1 MMITFGHQ
9 FRVGIGVMPGKKKNS
24 LLSRPARISLGYL
37 AAAVLWILVSD
48 ALTATL
54 APDHETHFLVQSWK
68 GLGFVTVTALV
79 IYVLMRTPAPAA
91 AAAPD
96 RHGAVLLGLTFLLL
110 VALIAGT
117 GILAYRHQAAT
128 FKKQQHGQQAAIAE
142 LKAVQIRRW
151 IDRGRQQA
159 EILRRDPDL
168 LEAARQLATDAAQ
181 DAARHVRL
189 HFDALLET
197 GEWTAIGLY
206 AADGRPLLQAGE
218 ARAPEAAFR
227 QAIAQTAAD
236 GGFRLNDVHPVDAA
250 GLAYRIDFLLPLPEA
265 AGVLVLGA
273 DPLPLLFPMAQSWP
287 IPSDSSEALLLR
299 VEGDDVVFIT
309 PPRRSGARPTERRV
323 PLASTVLSSL
333 RDRKDGDGIYEGR
346 DFRGVEVI
354 AAFKA
359 VPGTPWHIEAKT
371 DTEEVLRPLRR
382 QAGQIF
388 SMVLLAVGLSALFVV
403 LLWRNRQAAHAAS
416 ERLAQAERAALALRF
431 EALFQQAR
439 DIILLV
445 DPAGRIVEAN
455 ESALAA
461 YGYTAEEIR
470 ARHIRDLRDPDTLDS
485 LDRQFNAAD
494 RPGGIQFE
502 TVHRRKDGSLFPVE
516 VSSRVVEI
524 GGQRFR
530 QSFIRDIGER
540 RRAEETVRR
549 QLDELRRWYEV
560 TLDREGRIGELK
572 AEVNALRQQLGE
584 PPRYGQQQ
592 EAGPTVASADRH
604 DSERYQP

>member
-1 MMITFGHQ
+1 MQ
-9 FRVGIGVMPGKKKNS
+9 PDKKKKWQ
-24 LLSRPARISLGYL
+24 LSRPARISLGYL
-37 AAAVLWILVSD
+37 ATAVLWILVSD

-54 APDHETHFLVQSWK
+54 VQDHETHFLVQSWK

-79 IYVLMRTPAPAA
+79 MYVLMRTPAPAA

-96 RHGAVLLGLTFLLL
+96 THGAVLLGLTFLLL

-117 GILAYRHQAAT
+117 GTLAYRHQATA
-128 FKKQQHGQQAAIAE
+128 FKKQQHSQQAAIAE

-151 IDRGRQQA
+151 VDRGHQQA

-168 LEAARQLATDAAQ
+168 LEAARRLATDNAP
-181 DAARHVRL
+181 DADRHVRL
-189 HFDALLET
+189 HFDALLEA

-218 ARAPEAAFR
+218 AREPETALR
-227 QAIAQTAAD
+227 QAIAHTAAD
-236 GGFRLNDVHPVDAA
+236 GGFRLHDVHPVDAA
-250 GLAYRIDFLLPLPEA
+250 GRTYRIDFLLPLPEA
-265 AGVLVLGA
+265 AGVLVLSA
-273 DPLPLLFPMAQSWP
+273 DPLALLFSMAQSWP

-299 VEGDDVVFIT
+299 VEGDHVVFIT
-309 PPRRSGARPTERRV
+309 PPRRSGARPTEQRV
-323 PLASTVLSSL
+323 PLADTALSSP
-333 RDRKDGDGIYEGR
+333 RDRKDGKGIFEGR
-346 DFRGVEVI
+346 DFRGIEVI
-354 AAFKA
+354 AAFES
-359 VPGTPWHIEAKT
+359 VPGTPWHIVAKT

-388 SMVLLAVGLSALFVV
+388 AMVLLAIGISALFVV
-403 LLWRNRQAAHAAS
+403 LLWRNRQAVHAAS
-416 ERLAQAERAALALRF
+416 ERQAQAERTALALRF

-439 DIILLV
+439 DIILLA

-455 ESALAA
+455 EAALAA

-470 ARHIRDLRDPDTLDS
+470 TLQIRDLRDPDSLDS

-502 TVHRRKDGSLFPVE
+502 TVHRRKDGSPFPVE
-516 VSSRVVEI
+516 ISSRVVEI

-560 TLDREGRIGELK
+560 TLDREDRIGELK
-572 AEVNALRQQLGE
+572 AEVNALRQRLGE
-584 PPRYGQQQ
+584 PPRYGQPQDAAPPS
-592 EAGPTVASADRH
+592 EAHPSKAAPT
-604 DSERYQP
+604 

>member
-1 MMITFGHQ
+1 
-9 FRVGIGVMPGKKKNS
+9 MPGKRKYN

-54 APDHETHFLVQSWK
+54 VHDREMHFLVQSWK

-79 IYVLMRTPAPAA
+79 MYVLMRMPAPAA
-91 AAAPD
+91 AAMPD
-96 RHGAVLLGLTFLLL
+96 RQSAVLLGLTFVLL

-117 GILAYRHQAAT
+117 GILAYRHQATT
-128 FKKQQHGQQAAIAE
+128 FKQQQHSQQAAIAE

-168 LEAARQLATDAAQ
+168 LEAARRLATDAAQ
-181 DAARHVRL
+181 DAVRHVRL
-189 HFDALLET
+189 HFDALLEA

-218 ARAPEAAFR
+218 ARAPEAALR

-265 AGVLVLGA
+265 AGVLALSA
-273 DPLPLLFPMAQSWP
+273 DPLTLLFPMAQSWP

-299 VEGDDVVFIT
+299 VEGDQVAFIT
-309 PPRRSGARPTERRV
+309 PPHRSDARPTEQRV
-323 PLASTVLSSL
+323 PLADTALSSL
-333 RDRKDGDGIYEGR
+333 RDRKDEKGIFEGR
-346 DFRGVEVI
+346 DFRGIEVL
-354 AAFKA
+354 AAFEA

-371 DTEEVLRPLRR
+371 DTEEVLQPLRR

-388 SMVLLAVGLSALFVV
+388 AMVLLAIGISALFVA

-416 ERLAQAERAALALRF
+416 ERQAQAERAALAHRF

-445 DPAGRIVEAN
+445 DPDGRIVEAN
-455 ESALAA
+455 EAALAA

-470 ARHIRDLRDPDTLDS
+470 ARHVRDLRDPDTLDS
-485 LDRQFNAAD
+485 LDRQFSAAD
-494 RPGGIQFE
+494 RPGGVQFE
-502 TVHRRKDGSLFPVE
+502 TVHRRKDGSPFPVE
-516 VSSRVVEI
+516 ISSRVVEI

-540 RRAEETVRR
+540 RRAEETVRK

-572 AEVNALRQQLGE
+572 AEVNALRQRLGE
-584 PPRYGQQQ
+584 PTRYGQPQ
-592 EAGPTVASADRH
+592 EDGPTVAPAGKH
-604 DSERYQP
+604 ALERFPP

>member
-1 MMITFGHQ
+1 MIDM
-9 FRVGIGVMPGKKKNS
+9 R
-24 LLSRPARISLGYL
+24 LSRPARISLGYL
-37 AAAVLWILVSD
+37 ATAVLWILVSD
-48 ALTATL
+48 ELTATL
-54 APDHETHFLVQSWK
+54 IPDRETHFLVQSWK

-117 GILAYRHQAAT
+117 GTLAYRHQAAA
-128 FKKQQHGQQAAIAE
+128 FKQQQHSQQSAIAE

-151 IDRGRQQA
+151 VDRGRQQA

-168 LEAARQLATDAAQ
+168 IEAARRLATDAAPA
-181 DAARHVRL
+181 AARHVRM
-189 HFDALLET
+189 HFDALLEA
-197 GEWTAIGLY
+197 GEWTAVGLY

-218 ARAPEAAFR
+218 ARAPEAALR
-227 QAIAQTAAD
+227 QAIAHAAA

-250 GLAYRIDFLLPLPEA
+250 GLAYRIDFLMPLEG
-265 AGVLVLGA
+265 AGVLVLSA
-273 DPLPLLFPMAQSWP
+273 DPLALLFPMAQSWP
-287 IPSDSSEALLLR
+287 IPSDSSESLLLR
-299 VEGDDVVFIT
+299 VEGDHVVFIT
-309 PPRRSGARPTERRV
+309 PPRRSDARPTEQRV
-323 PLASTVLSSL
+323 PLTDTALSSSG
-333 RDRKDGDGIYEGR
+333 DRKDGKGIFEGR
-346 DFRGVEVI
+346 DFRGTEVI
-354 AAFKA
+354 AAFEA
-359 VPGTPWHIEAKT
+359 IPGTPWHIVAKT
-371 DTEEVLRPLRR
+371 DIEEVLQPLRR

-388 SMVLLAVGLSALFVV
+388 AMALLAIGISALFVV

-416 ERLAQAERAALALRF
+416 ERQAQAERAALAHRF

-439 DIILLV
+439 DIILLA

-455 ESALAA
+455 EAALAA

-470 ARHIRDLRDPDTLDS
+470 ARHVRDLHDPDTLDS
-485 LDRQFNAAD
+485 LDPQFSAAD
-494 RPGGIQFE
+494 RPGGVQFE
-502 TVHRRKDGSLFPVE
+502 TMHRRKNGSLFPVE

-524 GGQRFR
+524 GGQHFR

-560 TLDREGRIGELK
+560 TLDREGRVGELK
-572 AEVNALRQQLGE
+572 AEVNELRKRLGE
-584 PPRYGQQQ
+584 PPRYGQPQDAAPS
-592 EAGPTVASADRH
+592 AGAHPSGAVRT
-604 DSERYQP
+604 

>member
-1 MMITFGHQ
+1 MIDM
-9 FRVGIGVMPGKKKNS
+9 R
-24 LLSRPARISLGYL
+24 LSRPARISLGYL
-37 AAAVLWILVSD
+37 TAAVLWILVSD
-48 ALTATL
+48 ELTATL
-54 APDHETHFLVQSWK
+54 VRDHDMHFLVQSWK
-68 GLGFVTVTALV
+68 GLGFVAVTALV
-79 IYVLMRTPAPAA
+79 MYVLMRTPAPVA

-96 RHGAVLLGLTFLLL
+96 THGAVLLGLTFLLL

-117 GILAYRHQAAT
+117 GTLAYRHQAAT
-128 FKKQQHGQQAAIAE
+128 FKQQQHSQQTAIAE
-142 LKAVQIRRW
+142 LKAIQIRRW
-151 IDRGRQQA
+151 VDRGRQQA

-168 LEAARQLATDAAQ
+168 LDAARRLAAGPAQ

-189 HFDALLET
+189 HFDALLEA
-197 GEWTAIGLY
+197 GEWAAVGLY

-218 ARAPEAAFR
+218 AREPEAALV

-250 GLAYRIDFLLPLPEA
+250 GTAYRIDFLLPLPEA
-265 AGVLVLGA
+265 AGVLALSA
-273 DPLPLLFPMAQSWP
+273 DPLALLFPTAQSWP
-287 IPSDSSEALLLR
+287 VPSDSSEALLLR
-299 VEGDDVVFIT
+299 VEGNDVVFIT
-309 PPRRSGARPTERRV
+309 PPRRSDARPTERRI
-323 PLASTVLSSL
+323 PLADTALSSL
-333 RDRKDGDGIYEGR
+333 RDRKNGDGGIFEGR
-346 DFRGVEVI
+346 DFRGIEVL
-354 AAFKA
+354 AAFEA

-371 DTEEVLRPLRR
+371 DTEVVLRPLRR

-388 SMVLLAVGLSALFVV
+388 AMVLLAVGISALFVV

-416 ERLAQAERAALALRF
+416 EQQAQAERTALARRF

-439 DIILLV
+439 DIILLA

-455 ESALAA
+455 EAALAA

-470 ARHIRDLRDPDTLDS
+470 TCHIRDLRDPDSLDS
-485 LDRQFNAAD
+485 LDRQFSAAD
-494 RPGGIQFE
+494 RPGGVQFA

-516 VSSRVVEI
+516 ISSQVVEI

-540 RRAEETVRR
+540 RHAEETVRR

-572 AEVNALRQQLGE
+572 AEVNGLRQRLGE
-584 PPRYGQQQ
+584 PPRYGLP
-592 EAGPTVASADRH
+592 ENVAPPAGENAPGARPT
-604 DSERYQP
+604 

>member
-1 MMITFGHQ
+1 MTTFAPQ
-9 FRVGIGVMPGKKKNS
+9 FRVGIGLMPGKRINN

-96 RHGAVLLGLTFLLL
+96 RHGAVLLGLTFVLL

-189 HFDALLET
+189 HFDALLEI

-218 ARAPEAAFR
+218 ARTPEAAFR

-250 GLAYRIDFLLPLPEA
+250 GLAYRIDFLVSLPEA

-273 DPLPLLFPMAQSWP
+273 NPLPLLFPMAQSWP

-309 PPRRSGARPTERRV
+309 PPRRSGARPTEQRI

-333 RDRKDGDGIYEGR
+333 RDRKDGEGIFEGR

-354 AAFKA
+354 AAFEA
-359 VPGTPWHIEAKT
+359 VPGTPWHIVAKT

-388 SMVLLAVGLSALFVV
+388 AMVLLAIGLSALFVV
-403 LLWRNRQAAHAAS
+403 MLWRNRQAAHAAS
-416 ERLAQAERAALALRF
+416 ERQAQAERAALARRF

-455 ESALAA
+455 EAALAA

-516 VSSRVVEI
+516 ISSRVVEI

-572 AEVNALRQQLGE
+572 AEVNALRQRLGE

>member
-1 MMITFGHQ
+1 MIDM
-9 FRVGIGVMPGKKKNS
+9 R
-24 LLSRPARISLGYL
+24 LSRPARISLGYL
-37 AAAVLWILVSD
+37 ATAVLWILVSD
-48 ALTATL
+48 ELTATL
-54 APDHETHFLVQSWK
+54 IPDRETHFLVQSWK

-79 IYVLMRTPAPAA
+79 MYALMRTPAPAA

-117 GILAYRHQAAT
+117 GTLAYRHQAAA
-128 FKKQQHGQQAAIAE
+128 FKQQQHSQQAAIAD
-142 LKAVQIRRW
+142 LKAVQIRTW
-151 IDRGRQQA
+151 VGQGRQQA
-159 EILRRDPDL
+159 EMLRRDPDL
-168 LEAARQLATDAAQ
+168 LEAARRLATDAAQ

-189 HFDALLET
+189 HFNALLET

-218 ARAPEAAFR
+218 ARAPESALR
-227 QAIAQTAAD
+227 QAIAQTAAG

-265 AGVLVLGA
+265 AGVLVLSA
-273 DPLPLLFPMAQSWP
+273 DPLALLFPMAQSWP

-323 PLASTVLSSL
+323 PLADTAFASHMI
-333 RDRKDGDGIYEGR
+333 RKNGDGIYEGR

-354 AAFKA
+354 AAFEA

-371 DTEEVLRPLRR
+371 DTDEVLRPLRR

-388 SMVLLAVGLSALFVV
+388 SMVLLAIGISALFVV

-455 ESALAA
+455 EAALAA

-470 ARHIRDLRDPDTLDS
+470 ARHVRDLRDPDTLDS
-485 LDRQFNAAD
+485 LDRQFSAAD
-494 RPGGIQFE
+494 RPGGVQFE
-502 TVHRRKDGSLFPVE
+502 TMHRRKDGSLFPVE
-516 VSSRVVEI
+516 ISSRVVEI
-524 GGQRFR
+524 DGQRFR

-549 QLDELRRWYEV
+549 QLDELRRWYEA

-572 AEVNALRQQLGE
+572 AEVNELRQRLGE
-584 PPRYGQQQ
+584 PPRYGQPQDAAPP
-592 EAGPTVASADRH
+592 AGAHPSGAVRT
-604 DSERYQP
+604 